1 MYFLALFKN
10 AKVSKLVGYDDATDV
25 SYGQAHLEEQGLP
38 SLVLEADSSQDCL
51 DKLMFHNVPMCDVV
65 QVPESEEASW
75 L

>member
-10 AKVSKLVGYDDATDV
+10 AKVSKLVDYEDMTDA
-25 SYGQAHLEEQGLP
+25 SYGQAHLDEQGIP

-51 DKLMFHNVPMCDVV
+51 DKLMINNVPMCDVV
-65 QVPESEEASW
+65 QTPESEEAAW